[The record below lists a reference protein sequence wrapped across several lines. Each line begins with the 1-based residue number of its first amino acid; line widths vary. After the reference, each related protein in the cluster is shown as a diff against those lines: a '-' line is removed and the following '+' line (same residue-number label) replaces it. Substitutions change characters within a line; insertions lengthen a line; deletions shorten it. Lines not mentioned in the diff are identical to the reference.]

1 MKINKK
7 QLIHIIGIG
16 GIGMS
21 GIAEILNGLGYSVQG
36 SDLSLNS
43 NILRL
48 RAKKIRVFIAH
59 SKQNL
64 KNVNLVIY
72 SSAIKKNN
80 VELKFAKFNSIPS
93 IPRSNILAQLV
104 SLKKTIAV
112 SGSHGKTT
120 TTSLIASVLSK
131 SNYRPTII
139 NGGIINEY
147 GTNTRLGSG
156 KWMVVEADESDST
169 FLKLSSTISIVTNI
183 DEEHLDYY
191 KSFSN
196 LKKSFS
202 KFITQVPFYG
212 CAIVCGDNEHIRKII
227 GNISTT
233 KIIKYGLNNN
243 NDVRATNIR
252 SKDNKTI
259 FDFYI
264 RDDNKKIKKYKN
276 FSIPLVGKYNVLNSL
291 ATIAVTS
298 HIGLKISKIQKAITL
313 FKGVDR
319 RLTHVGTVKN
329 IEIID
334 DYAHHPTEIKNV
346 LSGMKESRPSHNLIA
361 VFQPHRFSRIVS
373 LKKQFS
379 AAFSSADHVIVSE
392 VYSAGEKKPRNFKL
406 DDLIRDIAN
415 KSKTKS
421 SIYVDNNSILNLVEQ
436 LNGKTSVIFLGAGS
450 VTRWAYDFYSV
461 LKRAYE

>member
-36 SDLSLNS
+36 SDISLNS

-48 RAKKIRVFIAH
+48 RGRQIKVFIGH
-59 SKQNL
+59 SKRNL
-64 KNVNLVIY
+64 KNVDLVIY
-72 SSAIKKNN
+72 SSAIKNN
-80 VELKFAKFNSIPS
+80 NNELKFAKSKLIPS

-131 SNYRPTII
+131 SNYKPTII

-147 GTNTRLGSG
+147 GTNTKLGSG

-169 FLKLSSTISIVTNI
+169 FLELSSTVSVVTNI
-183 DEEHLDYY
+183 DKEHLDHY

-196 LKKSFS
+196 LRKSFK

-212 CAIVCGDNEHIRKII
+212 CAVVCNDDKHVKKLISKIT
-227 GNISTT
+227 TT
-233 KIIKYGLNNN
+233 KIIKYGFNSD
-243 NDVRATNIR
+243 NDIRAINIR
-252 SKDNKTI
+252 FKDNKTI
-259 FDFYI
+259 FDLSI
-264 RDDNKKIKKYKN
+264 KEESNKIKKFRN
-276 FSIPLVGKYNVLNSL
+276 FSIPLVGKYNVHNAL
-291 ATIAVTS
+291 ATIAV
-298 HIGLKISKIQKAITL
+298 AIHVGIKVTQIKKSIDS
-313 FKGVDR
+313 FKGVER
-319 RLTHVGTVKN
+319 RLTYIGTIKN
-329 IEIID
+329 VEIID
-334 DYAHHPTEIKNV
+334 DYAHHPTEIHNV
-346 LSGMKESRPSHNLIA
+346 LSGIRESRPSNNLVT
-361 VFQPHRFSRIVS
+361 VFQPHRFTRIAS
-373 LKKQFS
+373 LMKEFS
-379 AAFSSADHVIVSE
+379 AAFSYSDYVMVSE

-406 DDLIRDIAN
+406 DDLIRNIAN
-415 KSKTKS
+415 KSKTNS
-421 SIYVDNNSILNLVEQ
+421 LIYTNNNSILELIDQSNT
-436 LNGKTSVIFLGAGS
+436 KTTILFLGAGS
-450 VTRWAYDFYSV
+450 VTKWAHDFYSV

>member
-21 GIAEILNGLGYSVQG
+21 GIAEILKGLGYSVQG
-36 SDLSLNS
+36 SDISLNS

-48 RAKKIRVFIAH
+48 KGKKIRVFIGH
-59 SKQNL
+59 SKNNL
-64 KNVNLVIY
+64 KNVDLVIY

-80 VELKFAKFNSIPS
+80 KELKFAKDKLIPS

-131 SNYRPTII
+131 SGYKPTII

-147 GTNTRLGSG
+147 GTNTRLGNG

-169 FLKLSSTISIVTNI
+169 FLKLSSTISVITNI
-183 DEEHLDYY
+183 DEEHLDHY
-191 KSFSN
+191 KSFLN
-196 LKKSFS
+196 LKKSFM

-212 CAIVCGDNEHIRKII
+212 CAIVCNDNKHVRNIIEKIT
-227 GNISTT
+227 TT
-233 KIIKYGLNNN
+233 KIIKYGLNND
-243 NDVRATNIR
+243 NDIRATNIR
-252 SKDNKTI
+252 IRENKTF
-259 FDFYI
+259 FDIYI
-264 RDDNKKIKKYKN
+264 KEDNGKGKKYKN
-276 FSIPLVGKYNVLNSL
+276 FSIPLVGKYNVLNAL
-291 ATIAVTS
+291 AAVAVAVKVGIKVTQIKKS
-298 HIGLKISKIQKAITL
+298 ITD
-313 FKGVDR
+313 FQGVER

-334 DYAHHPTEIKNV
+334 DYAHHPTEIYNV
-346 LSGMKESRPSHNLIA
+346 LSGIKESRPSNNLIA

-373 LKKQFS
+373 LKGEFS
-379 AAFSSADHVIVSE
+379 TAFNSTDHVLISE
-392 VYSAGEKKPRNFKL
+392 VYSAGEKKPKKFQLNS
-406 DDLIRDIAN
+406 LIKTIAL

-421 SIYVDNNSILNLVEQ
+421 SEYVDNNSIIDLIDQ
-436 LNGKTSVIFLGAGS
+436 FNGKTTIVFLGAGT
-450 VTRWAYDFYSV
+450 VTKWAHDFYY
-461 LKRAYE
+461 LMKRAYE

>member
-21 GIAEILNGLGYSVQG
+21 GIAEILKGLGYSVQG
-36 SDLSLNS
+36 SDISLNS

-48 RAKKIRVFIAH
+48 KGKKIRVFIGH
-59 SKQNL
+59 SKNNF
-64 KNVNLVIY
+64 KNVDLVIY

-80 VELKFAKFNSIPS
+80 KELKFAKDKLIPS

-131 SNYRPTII
+131 SRYKPTII

-147 GTNTRLGSG
+147 GTNTRLGNG

-169 FLKLSSTISIVTNI
+169 FLKLSSTISVITNI
-183 DEEHLDYY
+183 DEEHLDHY
-191 KSFSN
+191 KSFLN
-196 LKKSFS
+196 LKKSFM

-212 CAIVCGDNEHIRKII
+212 CAIVCNDNKHVRNIIEKIT
-227 GNISTT
+227 TT
-233 KIIKYGLNNN
+233 KIIKYGLNNG
-243 NDVRATNIR
+243 NDIRATNIR
-252 SKDNKTI
+252 IRENKTF
-259 FDFYI
+259 FDIYI
-264 RDDNKKIKKYKN
+264 KEDNDKGKKYKN
-276 FSIPLVGKYNVLNSL
+276 FSIPLVGKYNVLNAL
-291 ATIAVTS
+291 AAVAVAVKVGIKVTQIKKS
-298 HIGLKISKIQKAITL
+298 ITD
-313 FKGVDR
+313 FQGVER

-334 DYAHHPTEIKNV
+334 DYAHHPTEIYNV
-346 LSGMKESRPSHNLIA
+346 LSGIKESRPSNNLIA

-373 LKKQFS
+373 LKGEFS
-379 AAFSSADHVIVSE
+379 TAFNSTDHVLISE
-392 VYSAGEKKPRNFKL
+392 VYSAGEKKPKKFQLNS
-406 DDLIRDIAN
+406 LIKTIAL

-421 SIYVDNNSILNLVEQ
+421 SEYVDNNSIIDLIDQ
-436 LNGKTSVIFLGAGS
+436 FNGKTTIVFLGAGT
-450 VTRWAYDFYSV
+450 VTKWAHDFYY
-461 LKRAYE
+461 LMKRAYE

>member
-21 GIAEILNGLGYSVQG
+21 GIAEILNDLGYSVQG
-36 SDLSLNS
+36 SDIGLNS

-48 RAKKIRVFIAH
+48 KGKKIKIFIGH
-59 SKQNL
+59 SQKNL

-72 SSAIKKNN
+72 SSAIKNN
-80 VELKFAKFNSIPS
+80 NDELKFAKSKSIPS

-120 TTSLIASVLSK
+120 TTSLIASVLSN
-131 SNYRPTII
+131 SNYKPTII

-147 GTNTRLGSG
+147 GTNTKLGTG

-169 FLKLSSTISIVTNI
+169 FLELSSTVSVVTNI
-183 DEEHLDYY
+183 DEEHLDHY
-191 KSFSN
+191 KNFSN
-196 LKKSFS
+196 LKKSFK

-212 CAIVCGDNEHIRKII
+212 CAIVCNDNQHVKKII
-227 GNISTT
+227 SNITTT
-233 KIIKYGLNNN
+233 KIIKYGFNND
-243 NDVRATNIR
+243 NDVRAVNIR
-252 SKDNKTI
+252 SKDSKTSFDICVKDENNKV
-259 FDFYI
+259 
-264 RDDNKKIKKYKN
+264 KKFKN
-276 FSIPLVGKYNVLNSL
+276 LSIPLVGKYNVLNAL
-291 ATIAVTS
+291 ATIAVAAYV
-298 HIGLKISKIQKAITL
+298 GLKMSQIKKSITS

-319 RLTHVGTVKN
+319 RLTHVGTVKD

-334 DYAHHPTEIKNV
+334 DYAHHPTEIHNV
-346 LSGMKESRPSHNLIA
+346 LSGIRESRPSNNLVV
-361 VFQPHRFSRIVS
+361 VFQPHRFTRIVS
-373 LKKQFS
+373 LKKEFS
-379 AAFSSADHVIVSE
+379 AAFSCSDHVTVSE
-392 VYSAGEKKPRNFKL
+392 VYSAGEKKPKNFKL
-406 DDLIRDIAN
+406 NDLIRNIEN

-421 SIYVDNNSILNLVEQ
+421 SIYINNSSVLDLIGQ
-436 LNGKTSVIFLGAGS
+436 FNGKTTIIFLGAGS
-450 VTRWAYDFYSV
+450 VTKWAYNFYHL

>member
-80 VELKFAKFNSIPS
+80 IELKFAKSNSIPS

-276 FSIPLVGKYNVLNSL
+276 FSIPLVGRYNVLNSL

-346 LSGMKESRPSHNLIA
+346 LSGMKESRSSHNLIA

-421 SIYVDNNSILNLVEQ
+421 SIYVDNNSILNLIEQ

>member
-36 SDLSLNS
+36 SDISLNS

-48 RAKKIRVFIAH
+48 RGRQIKVFIGH
-59 SKQNL
+59 SKRNL
-64 KNVNLVIY
+64 KNVDLVIY
-72 SSAIKKNN
+72 SSAIKNN
-80 VELKFAKFNSIPS
+80 NNELKFAKSKLIPS

-131 SNYRPTII
+131 SNYKPTII

-147 GTNTRLGSG
+147 GTNTKLGSG

-169 FLKLSSTISIVTNI
+169 FLELSSTVSVVTNI
-183 DEEHLDYY
+183 DKEHLDHY

-196 LKKSFS
+196 LRKSFL

-212 CAIVCGDNEHIRKII
+212 CAIVCNDDKHVKKLISKIT
-227 GNISTT
+227 TT
-233 KIIKYGLNNN
+233 KIIKYGFNSD
-243 NDVRATNIR
+243 NDIRAINIR
-252 SKDNKTI
+252 FKDNKTN
-259 FDFYI
+259 FDLSI
-264 RDDNKKIKKYKN
+264 KEESNKIKKFRN
-276 FSIPLVGKYNVLNSL
+276 FSIPLVGRYNVLNAL
-291 ATIAVTS
+291 ATIAVAVHVGIKVTQIKKS
-298 HIGLKISKIQKAITL
+298 IDS
-313 FKGVDR
+313 FKGVER
-319 RLTHVGTVKN
+319 RLTYIGTIKN
-329 IEIID
+329 VEIID
-334 DYAHHPTEIKNV
+334 DYAHHPTEIHNV
-346 LSGMKESRPSHNLIA
+346 LSGIRESRPSNNLVTI
-361 VFQPHRFSRIVS
+361 FQPHRFTRIAS
-373 LKKQFS
+373 LMKEFS
-379 AAFSSADHVIVSE
+379 AAFSYSDYVMVSE

-406 DDLIRDIAN
+406 DDLIRNIAN

-421 SIYVDNNSILNLVEQ
+421 LIYTNNNSILELIDQSNT
-436 LNGKTSVIFLGAGS
+436 KTTILFLGAGS
-450 VTRWAYDFYSV
+450 VTKWAHDFYSV

>member
-80 VELKFAKFNSIPS
+80 IELKFAKSNSIPS

-169 FLKLSSTISIVTNI
+169 FLKLSSTISIITNI

-276 FSIPLVGKYNVLNSL
+276 FSIPLVGRYNVLNSL

-421 SIYVDNNSILNLVEQ
+421 SIYVDNNSILNLIEQ

>member
-48 RAKKIRVFIAH
+48 RARKIKVFIGH
-59 SKQNL
+59 SQ
-64 KNVNLVIY
+64 KNIKDVNLVIY
-72 SSAIKKNN
+72 SSAIKQSNI
-80 VELKFAKFNSIPS
+80 ELKFAKSKSVPS

-169 FLKLSSTISIVTNI
+169 FLKLSSTISVITNI
-183 DEEHLDYY
+183 DKEHLDHY

-196 LKKSFS
+196 LKKSFN

-212 CAIVCGDNEHIRKII
+212 CAIVCNDNEHIRKII
-227 GNISTT
+227 SNITTT
-233 KIIKYGLNNN
+233 KIIKYGFNNK
-243 NDVRATNIR
+243 NDIRATNIR
-252 SKDNKTI
+252 IKDNKTI
-259 FDFYI
+259 FDIFIKDEY
-264 RDDNKKIKKYKN
+264 KKIKKYKN
-276 FSIPLVGKYNVLNSL
+276 FSIPLVGKYNILNAL
-291 ATIAVTS
+291 ATIAVTTQ
-298 HIGLKISKIQKAITL
+298 IGLKISQIKKAIGL

-319 RLTHVGTVKN
+319 RLTHVGTVRN
-329 IEIID
+329 VEIID

-346 LSGMKESRPSHNLIA
+346 LMGIKESRPSNNLIA

-373 LKKQFS
+373 LKKEFS
-379 AAFSSADHVIVSE
+379 AAFSSSDYVLVSE
-392 VYSAGEKKPRNFKL
+392 VYSAGEKKPRNFNL
-406 DDLIRDIAN
+406 DDLIKNISYR
-415 KSKTKS
+415 SKTKS
-421 SIYVDNNSILNLVEQ
+421 SIYIDHNSILDLLDQ
-436 LNGKTSVIFLGAGS
+436 FSGKKTIIFLGAGS
-450 VTRWAYDFYSV
+450 ITKWAYDFYSM

>member
-36 SDLSLNS
+36 SDLSLNP

-80 VELKFAKFNSIPS
+80 IELKFAKSNSIPS

-169 FLKLSSTISIVTNI
+169 FLKLSSTISIITNI

-346 LSGMKESRPSHNLIA
+346 LSGMKESRSSHNLIA

-406 DDLIRDIAN
+406 DHLIRDIAN

-421 SIYVDNNSILNLVEQ
+421 SIYVDNNSILNLIEQ

>member
-36 SDLSLNS
+36 SDISLNS

-48 RAKKIRVFIAH
+48 RGRQIKVFIGH
-59 SKQNL
+59 SKRNL
-64 KNVNLVIY
+64 KNVDLVIY
-72 SSAIKKNN
+72 SSAIKNN
-80 VELKFAKFNSIPS
+80 NNELKFAKSKLIPS

-131 SNYRPTII
+131 SNYKPTII

-147 GTNTRLGSG
+147 GTNTKLGSG

-169 FLKLSSTISIVTNI
+169 FLELSSTVSVVTNI
-183 DEEHLDYY
+183 DKEHLDHY

-196 LKKSFS
+196 LRKSFK

-212 CAIVCGDNEHIRKII
+212 CAIVCNDDKHVKKLISKIT
-227 GNISTT
+227 TT
-233 KIIKYGLNNN
+233 KIIKYGFNSD
-243 NDVRATNIR
+243 NDIRAINIR
-252 SKDNKTI
+252 FKDNKTN
-259 FDFYI
+259 FDLSI
-264 RDDNKKIKKYKN
+264 KEESNKIKKFRN
-276 FSIPLVGKYNVLNSL
+276 FSIPLVGRYNVLNAL
-291 ATIAVTS
+291 ATIAVAVHVGIKVTQIKKS
-298 HIGLKISKIQKAITL
+298 IDS
-313 FKGVDR
+313 FKGVER
-319 RLTHVGTVKN
+319 RLTYIGTIKN
-329 IEIID
+329 VEIID
-334 DYAHHPTEIKNV
+334 DYAHHPTEIHNV
-346 LSGMKESRPSHNLIA
+346 LSGIRESRPSNNLVTI
-361 VFQPHRFSRIVS
+361 FQPHRFTRIAS
-373 LKKQFS
+373 LMKEFS
-379 AAFSSADHVIVSE
+379 AAFSYSDYVMVSE

-406 DDLIRDIAN
+406 DDLIRNIAN

-421 SIYVDNNSILNLVEQ
+421 LIYTNNNSILELIDQSNT
-436 LNGKTSVIFLGAGS
+436 KTTILFLGAGS
-450 VTRWAYDFYSV
+450 VTKWAHDFYSM

>member
-80 VELKFAKFNSIPS
+80 IELKFAKSNSIPS

-276 FSIPLVGKYNVLNSL
+276 FSIPLVGRYNVLNSL

-421 SIYVDNNSILNLVEQ
+421 SIYVDNNSILNLIEQ

>member
-21 GIAEILNGLGYSVQG
+21 GIAEILKGLGYSVQG
-36 SDLSLNS
+36 SDISLNS

-48 RAKKIRVFIAH
+48 KGKKIRVFIGH
-59 SKQNL
+59 SKNNL
-64 KNVNLVIY
+64 KNVDLVIY

-80 VELKFAKFNSIPS
+80 KELKFAKDKLIPS

-131 SNYRPTII
+131 SRYKPTII

-147 GTNTRLGSG
+147 GTNTRLGNG

-169 FLKLSSTISIVTNI
+169 FLKLSSTISVITNI
-183 DEEHLDYY
+183 DEEHLDHY
-191 KSFSN
+191 KSFLN
-196 LKKSFS
+196 LKKSFM

-212 CAIVCGDNEHIRKII
+212 CAIVCNDNKHVRNIIEKIT
-227 GNISTT
+227 TT
-233 KIIKYGLNNN
+233 KIIKYGLNND
-243 NDVRATNIR
+243 NDIRATNIR
-252 SKDNKTI
+252 IRENKTF
-259 FDFYI
+259 FDIYI
-264 RDDNKKIKKYKN
+264 KEDNDKGKKYKN
-276 FSIPLVGKYNVLNSL
+276 FSIPLVGKYNVLNAL
-291 ATIAVTS
+291 AAVAVAVKVGIKVTQIKKS
-298 HIGLKISKIQKAITL
+298 ITD
-313 FKGVDR
+313 FQGVER

-334 DYAHHPTEIKNV
+334 DYAHHPTEIYNV
-346 LSGMKESRPSHNLIA
+346 LSGIKESRPSNNLIA

-373 LKKQFS
+373 LKGEFS
-379 AAFSSADHVIVSE
+379 TAFNSTDHVLISE
-392 VYSAGEKKPRNFKL
+392 VYSAGEKKPKKFQLNS
-406 DDLIRDIAN
+406 LIKTIAL

-421 SIYVDNNSILNLVEQ
+421 SEYVDNNSIIDLIDQ
-436 LNGKTSVIFLGAGS
+436 FNGKTTIVFLGAGT
-450 VTRWAYDFYSV
+450 VTKWAHDFYY
-461 LKRAYE
+461 LMKRAYE

>member
-21 GIAEILNGLGYSVQG
+21 GIAEILKGLGYSVQG
-36 SDLSLNS
+36 SDISLNS

-48 RAKKIRVFIAH
+48 KGKKIRVFIGH
-59 SKQNL
+59 SKNNL
-64 KNVNLVIY
+64 KNVDLVIY

-80 VELKFAKFNSIPS
+80 KELKFAKDKLIPS

-131 SNYRPTII
+131 SRYKPTII

-147 GTNTRLGSG
+147 GTNTRLGNG

-169 FLKLSSTISIVTNI
+169 FLKLSSTISVITNI
-183 DEEHLDYY
+183 DEEHLDHY
-191 KSFSN
+191 KSFLN
-196 LKKSFS
+196 LKKSFM

-212 CAIVCGDNEHIRKII
+212 CAIVCNDNKHVRNIIEKIT
-227 GNISTT
+227 TT
-233 KIIKYGLNNN
+233 KIIKYGLNNG
-243 NDVRATNIR
+243 NDIRATNIR
-252 SKDNKTI
+252 IRENKTF
-259 FDFYI
+259 FDIYI
-264 RDDNKKIKKYKN
+264 KEDNDKGKKYKN
-276 FSIPLVGKYNVLNSL
+276 FSIPLVGKYNVLNAL
-291 ATIAVTS
+291 AAVAVAVKVGIKVTQIKKS
-298 HIGLKISKIQKAITL
+298 ITD
-313 FKGVDR
+313 FQGVER

-334 DYAHHPTEIKNV
+334 DYAHHPTEIYNV
-346 LSGMKESRPSHNLIA
+346 LSGIKESRPSNNLIA

-373 LKKQFS
+373 LKGEFS
-379 AAFSSADHVIVSE
+379 TAFNSTDHVLISE
-392 VYSAGEKKPRNFKL
+392 VYSAGEKKPKKFQLNS
-406 DDLIRDIAN
+406 LIKTIAL

-421 SIYVDNNSILNLVEQ
+421 SEYVDNNSIIDLIDQ
-436 LNGKTSVIFLGAGS
+436 FNGKTTIVFLGAGT
-450 VTRWAYDFYSV
+450 VTKWAHDFYY
-461 LKRAYE
+461 LMKRAYE

>member
-36 SDLSLNS
+36 SDISLNS

-48 RAKKIRVFIAH
+48 RGRQIKVFIGH
-59 SKQNL
+59 SKRNL
-64 KNVNLVIY
+64 KNVDLVIY
-72 SSAIKKNN
+72 SSAIKNN
-80 VELKFAKFNSIPS
+80 NNELKFAKSKLIPS

-131 SNYRPTII
+131 SNYKPTII

-147 GTNTRLGSG
+147 GTNTKLGSG

-169 FLKLSSTISIVTNI
+169 FLELSSTVSVVTNI
-183 DEEHLDYY
+183 DKEHLDHY

-196 LKKSFS
+196 LKKSFK

-212 CAIVCGDNEHIRKII
+212 CAIVCNDDKHVKKLISKIT
-227 GNISTT
+227 TT
-233 KIIKYGLNNN
+233 KIIKYGFNSD
-243 NDVRATNIR
+243 NDIRAINIR
-252 SKDNKTI
+252 FKDNKTN
-259 FDFYI
+259 FDLSI
-264 RDDNKKIKKYKN
+264 KEESNKIKKFRN
-276 FSIPLVGKYNVLNSL
+276 FSIPLVGRYNVLNAL
-291 ATIAVTS
+291 ATIAVAVHVGIKVTQIKKS
-298 HIGLKISKIQKAITL
+298 IDS
-313 FKGVDR
+313 FKGVER
-319 RLTHVGTVKN
+319 RLTYIGTIKN
-329 IEIID
+329 VEIID
-334 DYAHHPTEIKNV
+334 DYAHHPTEIHNV
-346 LSGMKESRPSHNLIA
+346 LSGIRESRPSNNLVT
-361 VFQPHRFSRIVS
+361 VFQPHRFTRIAS
-373 LKKQFS
+373 LMKEFS
-379 AAFSSADHVIVSE
+379 AAFSYSDYVMVSE

-406 DDLIRDIAN
+406 DDLIRNIAN

-421 SIYVDNNSILNLVEQ
+421 LIYTNNNSILELIDQSNT
-436 LNGKTSVIFLGAGS
+436 KTTILFLGAGS
-450 VTRWAYDFYSV
+450 VTKWAHDFYSV

>member
-36 SDLSLNS
+36 SDISLNS

-48 RAKKIRVFIAH
+48 RGRQIKVFIGH
-59 SKQNL
+59 SKRNL
-64 KNVNLVIY
+64 KNVDLVIY
-72 SSAIKKNN
+72 SSAIKNN
-80 VELKFAKFNSIPS
+80 NNELKFAKSKLIPS

-131 SNYRPTII
+131 SNYKPTII

-147 GTNTRLGSG
+147 GTNTKLGSG

-169 FLKLSSTISIVTNI
+169 FLELSSTVSVVTNI
-183 DEEHLDYY
+183 DKEHLDHY

-196 LKKSFS
+196 LRKSFL

-212 CAIVCGDNEHIRKII
+212 CAIVCNDDKHVKKLISKIT
-227 GNISTT
+227 TT
-233 KIIKYGLNNN
+233 KIIKYGFNSD
-243 NDVRATNIR
+243 NDIRAINIR
-252 SKDNKTI
+252 FKDNKTN
-259 FDFYI
+259 FDLSI
-264 RDDNKKIKKYKN
+264 KEESNKIKKFRN
-276 FSIPLVGKYNVLNSL
+276 FSIPLVGRYNVLNAL
-291 ATIAVTS
+291 ATIAVAVHVGIKVTQIKKS
-298 HIGLKISKIQKAITL
+298 IDS
-313 FKGVDR
+313 FKGVER
-319 RLTHVGTVKN
+319 RLTYIGTIKN
-329 IEIID
+329 VEIID
-334 DYAHHPTEIKNV
+334 DYAHHPTEIHNV
-346 LSGMKESRPSHNLIA
+346 LSGIRESRPSNNLVT
-361 VFQPHRFSRIVS
+361 VFQPHRFTRIAS
-373 LKKQFS
+373 LMKEFS
-379 AAFSSADHVIVSE
+379 AAFSYSDYVMVSE

-406 DDLIRDIAN
+406 DDLIRNIAN
-415 KSKTKS
+415 KSKTNS
-421 SIYVDNNSILNLVEQ
+421 LIYTNNNSILELIDQSNT
-436 LNGKTSVIFLGAGS
+436 KTTILFLGAGS
-450 VTRWAYDFYSV
+450 VTKWAHDFYSV

>member
-21 GIAEILNGLGYSVQG
+21 GIAQILNGLGYSVQG
-36 SDLSLNS
+36 SDISLNS

-48 RAKKIRVFIAH
+48 RGRQIKVFIGH
-59 SKQNL
+59 SKRNL
-64 KNVNLVIY
+64 KNVDLVIY

-80 VELKFAKFNSIPS
+80 NELKFAKSKLIPS

-131 SNYRPTII
+131 SNYKPTII

-147 GTNTRLGSG
+147 GTNTKLGSG

-169 FLKLSSTISIVTNI
+169 FLELSSTVSVVTNI
-183 DEEHLDYY
+183 DKEHLDHY

-196 LKKSFS
+196 LKKSFK

-212 CAIVCGDNEHIRKII
+212 CAIVCNDNKHVKKLISKIT
-227 GNISTT
+227 TT
-233 KIIKYGLNNN
+233 KIIKYGFNSD
-243 NDVRATNIR
+243 NDIRATNIR
-252 SKDNKTI
+252 FKDNKTN
-259 FDFYI
+259 FDLSI
-264 RDDNKKIKKYKN
+264 KEESNKIKKFRN
-276 FSIPLVGKYNVLNSL
+276 FSTPLVGKYNVLNAL
-291 ATIAVTS
+291 ATIAVAVHVGIKVTQIKKS
-298 HIGLKISKIQKAITL
+298 IDS
-313 FKGVDR
+313 FKGVER
-319 RLTHVGTVKN
+319 RLTYIGTVKN
-329 IEIID
+329 VEIID
-334 DYAHHPTEIKNV
+334 DYAHHPTEIHNV
-346 LSGMKESRPSHNLIA
+346 LSGIRESRPSNNLVT
-361 VFQPHRFSRIVS
+361 VFQPHRFTRIAS
-373 LKKQFS
+373 LMKEFS
-379 AAFSSADHVIVSE
+379 AAFSYSDYVMVSE
-392 VYSAGEKKPRNFKL
+392 VYSAGEKKPINFKL
-406 DDLIRDIAN
+406 DDLIRNIAN

-421 SIYVDNNSILNLVEQ
+421 LIYTNNNSILELIDQSNT
-436 LNGKTSVIFLGAGS
+436 KTTILFLGAGS
-450 VTRWAYDFYSV
+450 VTKWAHDFYSV

>member
-36 SDLSLNS
+36 SDISLNS

-48 RAKKIRVFIAH
+48 RGRQIKVFIGH
-59 SKQNL
+59 SKRNL
-64 KNVNLVIY
+64 KNVDLVIY
-72 SSAIKKNN
+72 SSAIKNN
-80 VELKFAKFNSIPS
+80 NNELKFAKSKLIPS

-104 SLKKTIAV
+104 SLKKTIAI

-131 SNYRPTII
+131 SNYKPTII

-147 GTNTRLGSG
+147 GTNTKLGSG

-169 FLKLSSTISIVTNI
+169 FLELSSTVSVVTNI
-183 DEEHLDYY
+183 DKEHLDHY

-196 LKKSFS
+196 LRKSFL

-212 CAIVCGDNEHIRKII
+212 CAIVCNDDKHVKKLISKIT
-227 GNISTT
+227 TT
-233 KIIKYGLNNN
+233 KIIKYGFNSD
-243 NDVRATNIR
+243 NDIRATNIR
-252 SKDNKTI
+252 FKDNKTN
-259 FDFYI
+259 FDLSI
-264 RDDNKKIKKYKN
+264 KEESNKIKKFRN
-276 FSIPLVGKYNVLNSL
+276 FSIPLVGRYNVLNAL
-291 ATIAVTS
+291 ATIAVAVHVGIKVTQIKKS
-298 HIGLKISKIQKAITL
+298 IDS
-313 FKGVDR
+313 FKGVER
-319 RLTHVGTVKN
+319 RLTYIGTIKN
-329 IEIID
+329 VEIID
-334 DYAHHPTEIKNV
+334 DYAHHPTEIHNV
-346 LSGMKESRPSHNLIA
+346 LSGIRESRPSNNLVT
-361 VFQPHRFSRIVS
+361 VFQPHRFTRIAS
-373 LKKQFS
+373 LMKEFS
-379 AAFSSADHVIVSE
+379 AAFSYSDYVMVSE

-406 DDLIRDIAN
+406 DDLIRNIAN

-421 SIYVDNNSILNLVEQ
+421 LIYTNNNSILELIDQSNT
-436 LNGKTSVIFLGAGS
+436 KTTILFLGAGS
-450 VTRWAYDFYSV
+450 VTKWAHDFYSV

>member
-36 SDLSLNS
+36 SDISLNS

-48 RAKKIRVFIAH
+48 RGRQIKVFIGH
-59 SKQNL
+59 SKRNL
-64 KNVNLVIY
+64 KNVDLVIY
-72 SSAIKKNN
+72 SSAIKNN
-80 VELKFAKFNSIPS
+80 NNELKFAKSKLIPS

-131 SNYRPTII
+131 SNYKPTII

-147 GTNTRLGSG
+147 GTNTKLGSG

-169 FLKLSSTISIVTNI
+169 FLELSSTVSVVTNI
-183 DEEHLDYY
+183 DKEHLDHY

-196 LKKSFS
+196 LRKSFL

-212 CAIVCGDNEHIRKII
+212 CAIVCNDDKHVKKLISKIT
-227 GNISTT
+227 TT
-233 KIIKYGLNNN
+233 KIIKYGFNSD
-243 NDVRATNIR
+243 NDIRAINIR
-252 SKDNKTI
+252 FKDNKTN
-259 FDFYI
+259 FDLSI
-264 RDDNKKIKKYKN
+264 KEESNKIKKFRN
-276 FSIPLVGKYNVLNSL
+276 FSIPLVGKYNVHNAL
-291 ATIAVTS
+291 ATIAV
-298 HIGLKISKIQKAITL
+298 AIHVGIKVTQIKKSIDS
-313 FKGVDR
+313 FKGVER
-319 RLTHVGTVKN
+319 RLTYIGTIKN
-329 IEIID
+329 VEIID
-334 DYAHHPTEIKNV
+334 DYAHHPTEIHNV
-346 LSGMKESRPSHNLIA
+346 LSGIRESRPSNNLVT
-361 VFQPHRFSRIVS
+361 VFQPHRFTRIAS
-373 LKKQFS
+373 LMKEFS
-379 AAFSSADHVIVSE
+379 AAFSYSDYVMVSE

-406 DDLIRDIAN
+406 DDLIRNIAN

-421 SIYVDNNSILNLVEQ
+421 LIYTNNNSILELIDQSNT
-436 LNGKTSVIFLGAGS
+436 KTTILFLGAGS
-450 VTRWAYDFYSV
+450 VTKWAHDFYSV

>member
-48 RAKKIRVFIAH
+48 RAKKIKVFIAH
-59 SKQNL
+59 SKKNL

-80 VELKFAKFNSIPS
+80 VELKFAKSNSIPS

-169 FLKLSSTISIVTNI
+169 FLKLSSTISIITNI

-212 CAIVCGDNEHIRKII
+212 CAIVCGDNEHIRMII
-227 GNISTT
+227 SNISTT
-233 KIIKYGLNNN
+233 KIIKYGFSSK

-252 SKDNKTI
+252 TKDNKTI
-259 FDFYI
+259 FDIFI
-264 RDDNKKIKKYKN
+264 KDDNKKIKKYKN

-346 LSGMKESRPSHNLIA
+346 LLGMKESRPSHNLIA

-379 AAFSSADHVIVSE
+379 AAFSSTDHVIVSE
-392 VYSAGEKKPRNFKL
+392 VYSAGEKKPSNFKL
-406 DDLIRDIAN
+406 DELIKDIAS
-415 KSKTKS
+415 KSKTNS
-421 SIYVDNNSILNLVEQ
+421 SIYVDNNSILNLIEQ

-450 VTRWAYDFYSV
+450 VTRWAYDFYSM

>member
-21 GIAEILNGLGYSVQG
+21 GIAEILKGLGYSVQG
-36 SDLSLNS
+36 SDISLNS

-48 RAKKIRVFIAH
+48 KGKKIRVFIGH
-59 SKQNL
+59 SKKNL
-64 KNVNLVIY
+64 KNVDLVIY

-80 VELKFAKFNSIPS
+80 KELKFAKDKLIPS

-131 SNYRPTII
+131 SRYKPTII

-147 GTNTRLGSG
+147 GTNTRLGNG

-169 FLKLSSTISIVTNI
+169 FLKLSSTISVITNI
-183 DEEHLDYY
+183 DEEHLDHY
-191 KSFSN
+191 KSFLN
-196 LKKSFS
+196 LKKSFM

-212 CAIVCGDNEHIRKII
+212 CAIVCNDNKHVRNIIEKIT
-227 GNISTT
+227 TT
-233 KIIKYGLNNN
+233 KIIKYGLNND
-243 NDVRATNIR
+243 NDIRATNIR
-252 SKDNKTI
+252 IRENKTF
-259 FDFYI
+259 FDIYI
-264 RDDNKKIKKYKN
+264 KEDNGKGKKYKN
-276 FSIPLVGKYNVLNSL
+276 FSIPLVGKYNVLNAL
-291 ATIAVTS
+291 AAVAVAVKVGIKVTQIKKS
-298 HIGLKISKIQKAITL
+298 ITD
-313 FKGVDR
+313 FQGVER

-334 DYAHHPTEIKNV
+334 DYAHHPTEIYNV
-346 LSGMKESRPSHNLIA
+346 LSGIKESRPSNNLIA

-373 LKKQFS
+373 LKGEFS
-379 AAFSSADHVIVSE
+379 TAFNSTDHVLISE
-392 VYSAGEKKPRNFKL
+392 VYSAGEKKPKKFQLNS
-406 DDLIRDIAN
+406 LIKTIAL

-421 SIYVDNNSILNLVEQ
+421 SEYVDNNSIIDLIDQ
-436 LNGKTSVIFLGAGS
+436 FNGKTTIVFLGAGT
-450 VTRWAYDFYSV
+450 VTKWAHDFYY
-461 LKRAYE
+461 LMKRAYE

>member
-48 RAKKIRVFIAH
+48 RAKKIKVFIAH
-59 SKQNL
+59 SRKNL

-80 VELKFAKFNSIPS
+80 IELKFAKSNSIPS

-169 FLKLSSTISIVTNI
+169 ILNLSSTISIVTNI

-421 SIYVDNNSILNLVEQ
+421 SIYVDNNSILNLIEQ

>member
-36 SDLSLNS
+36 SDISLNS

-48 RAKKIRVFIAH
+48 RGRQVKVFIGH
-59 SKQNL
+59 SKRNL
-64 KNVNLVIY
+64 KNVDLVIY
-72 SSAIKKNN
+72 SSAIKNN
-80 VELKFAKFNSIPS
+80 NNELKFAKSKSIPS

-131 SNYRPTII
+131 SNYKPTII

-147 GTNTRLGSG
+147 GTNTKLGSG

-169 FLKLSSTISIVTNI
+169 FLELSSTVSVVTNI
-183 DEEHLDYY
+183 DKEHLDHY

-196 LKKSFS
+196 LRKSFK

-212 CAIVCGDNEHIRKII
+212 CAIVCNDDKHVKKLISKIT
-227 GNISTT
+227 TT
-233 KIIKYGLNNN
+233 KIIKYGFNSD
-243 NDVRATNIR
+243 NDIRAINIR
-252 SKDNKTI
+252 FKDNKTN
-259 FDFYI
+259 FDLSI
-264 RDDNKKIKKYKN
+264 KEESNKIKKFRN
-276 FSIPLVGKYNVLNSL
+276 FSIPLVGKYNVLNAL
-291 ATIAVTS
+291 ATIAVAVHVGIKVTQIKKS
-298 HIGLKISKIQKAITL
+298 IDS
-313 FKGVDR
+313 FKGVER
-319 RLTHVGTVKN
+319 RLTYIGTIKN
-329 IEIID
+329 VEIID
-334 DYAHHPTEIKNV
+334 DYAHHPTEIHNV
-346 LSGMKESRPSHNLIA
+346 LSGIRESRPSNNLVT
-361 VFQPHRFSRIVS
+361 VFQPHRFTRIAS
-373 LKKQFS
+373 LMKEFS
-379 AAFSSADHVIVSE
+379 AAFSYSDYVMVSE

-406 DDLIRDIAN
+406 DDLIRNIAN

-421 SIYVDNNSILNLVEQ
+421 LIYTNNNSILELIDQSNT
-436 LNGKTSVIFLGAGS
+436 KTTILFLGAGS
-450 VTRWAYDFYSV
+450 VTKWAHDFYSV

>member
-36 SDLSLNS
+36 SDLSLNP

-80 VELKFAKFNSIPS
+80 IELKFAKSNSIPS

-276 FSIPLVGKYNVLNSL
+276 FSIPLVGRYNVLNSL

-346 LSGMKESRPSHNLIA
+346 LSGMKESRSSHNLIA

-421 SIYVDNNSILNLVEQ
+421 SIYVDNNSILNLIEQ

>member
-21 GIAEILNGLGYSVQG
+21 GIAEILNGLGYSIQG
-36 SDLSLNS
+36 SDISLNS

-48 RAKKIRVFIAH
+48 RRRKIKVFIGH
-59 SKQNL
+59 SQKNL
-64 KNVNLVIY
+64 KNVDLVIY

-80 VELKFAKFNSIPS
+80 NELKFAKSKSIPS

-104 SLKKTIAV
+104 SLKKTVAV

-131 SNYRPTII
+131 SNYKPTII

-147 GTNTRLGSG
+147 GTNTKLGTG

-169 FLKLSSTISIVTNI
+169 FLKLSSTVSVVTNI
-183 DEEHLDYY
+183 DEEHLDHY
-191 KSFSN
+191 KNFSN
-196 LKKSFS
+196 LKKSFT

-212 CAIVCGDNEHIRKII
+212 CAIVCSDNKHVNKII
-227 GNISTT
+227 SKNTTT
-233 KIIKYGLNNN
+233 KIIKYGFNSD
-243 NDVRATNIR
+243 NDIRATNI
-252 SKDNKTI
+252 KFKNNKTS
-259 FDFYI
+259 FDISI
-264 RDDNKKIKKYKN
+264 RDEKNKVKRFNN
-276 FSIPLVGKYNVLNSL
+276 FSIPLVGKYNVLNAL
-291 ATIAVTS
+291 ATIAVALYV
-298 HIGLKISKIQKAITL
+298 GLKVPQIKKSITS
-313 FKGVDR
+313 FKGVER

-334 DYAHHPTEIKNV
+334 DYAHHPTEIHNV
-346 LSGMKESRPSHNLIA
+346 ISGIRESRPSNNLIA
-361 VFQPHRFSRIVS
+361 VFQPHRFTRIVS
-373 LKKQFS
+373 LRKEFS
-379 AAFSSADHVIVSE
+379 AAFSCSDHVMVSE
-392 VYSAGEKKPRNFKL
+392 IYAAGEKKPRNFKL
-406 DDLIRDIAN
+406 NDLIRNIEN

-421 SIYVDNNSILNLVEQ
+421 SIYINNNSILDLIGQ
-436 LNGKTSVIFLGAGS
+436 FDGKTTILFLGAGS
-450 VTRWAYDFYSV
+450 VTKWAHEFYSL

>member
-21 GIAEILNGLGYSVQG
+21 GIAEILKGLGYSVQG
-36 SDLSLNS
+36 SDISLNS

-48 RAKKIRVFIAH
+48 KGKKIRVFIGH
-59 SKQNL
+59 SKKNL
-64 KNVNLVIY
+64 KNVDLVIY

-80 VELKFAKFNSIPS
+80 KELKFAKAKLIPS

-131 SNYRPTII
+131 SGYKPTII

-147 GTNTRLGSG
+147 GTNTRLGNG

-169 FLKLSSTISIVTNI
+169 FLKLSSTISVITNI
-183 DEEHLDYY
+183 DEEHLDHY
-191 KSFSN
+191 KSFLN
-196 LKKSFS
+196 LKKSFM

-212 CAIVCGDNEHIRKII
+212 CAIVCNDNKHVRNIIEKIT
-227 GNISTT
+227 TT
-233 KIIKYGLNNN
+233 KIIKYGLNND
-243 NDVRATNIR
+243 NDIRATNIR
-252 SKDNKTI
+252 IRENKTF
-259 FDFYI
+259 FDIYI
-264 RDDNKKIKKYKN
+264 KEDNGKGKKYKN
-276 FSIPLVGKYNVLNSL
+276 FSIPLVGKYNVLNAL
-291 ATIAVTS
+291 ATVAVAVK
-298 HIGLKISKIQKAITL
+298 IGIKVTQIKKSITD
-313 FKGVDR
+313 FKGVER

-334 DYAHHPTEIKNV
+334 DYAHHPTEIYNV
-346 LSGMKESRPSHNLIA
+346 LSGIKESRPSNNLIA

-373 LKKQFS
+373 LKGEFS
-379 AAFSSADHVIVSE
+379 TAFNSTDHVLISE
-392 VYSAGEKKPRNFKL
+392 VYSAGEKKPKKFQLNS
-406 DDLIRDIAN
+406 LIKTIAR

-421 SIYVDNNSILNLVEQ
+421 SEYVDNNSILDLIDKF
-436 LNGKTSVIFLGAGS
+436 NGKTTIVFLGAGT
-450 VTRWAYDFYSV
+450 VTKWAHDFYY
-461 LKRAYE
+461 LMKRAYE

>member
-80 VELKFAKFNSIPS
+80 IELKFAKSNSIPS

-421 SIYVDNNSILNLVEQ
+421 SIYVDNNSILNLIEQ